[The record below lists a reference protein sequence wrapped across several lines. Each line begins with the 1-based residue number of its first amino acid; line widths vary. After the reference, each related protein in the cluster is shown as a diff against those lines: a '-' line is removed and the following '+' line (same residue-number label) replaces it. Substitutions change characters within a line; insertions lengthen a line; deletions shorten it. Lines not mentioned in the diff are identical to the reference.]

1 MKILPAFAL
10 MALAASVPPL
20 LPPARG
26 QDAPAPAPARPPI
39 QVMVLATFHMANPGL
54 DYANVE
60 ADDVLAPGR
69 QREIEAVVDRLA
81 AFAPTRV
88 AVEAPAGNP
97 VIADR
102 YTAYL
107 RGDYELGRN
116 ETYQIG
122 FRLARRLEHP
132 TVHSVDHR
140 MDMAMDGVFG
150 WAAQNGQHP
159 LIQEFQAIIGRI
171 VASQDSLLKAGTIGD
186 VLRAMNEPA
195 TLDEGHGFYM
205 RLAEVGRD
213 SVYPGTDQLAVWYER
228 NLRIFTNILRI
239 AEPGD
244 RILVIMGQSHAPIL
258 QRFLRDHP
266 AFEVVEA
273 YSVL

>member
-1 MKILPAFAL
+1 MKILPVLAL
-10 MALAASVPPL
+10 VALAGSVSTLVPPSRQ
-20 LPPARG
+20 A
-26 QDAPAPAPARPPI
+26 APAPAAGRSPI
-39 QVMVLATFHMANPGL
+39 HVMVLGTFHMANPGL

-69 QREIEAVVDRLA
+69 QAEIEDVVDRLA
-81 AFAPTRV
+81 VFRPTKV
-88 AVEAPAGNP
+88 AVEAPTGNSG
-97 VIADR
+97 ITDR
-102 YTAYL
+102 YARYL
-107 RGDYELGRN
+107 RGDYELERS
-116 ETYQIG
+116 ETFQIG
-122 FRLARRLEHP
+122 FRLARSLEHP
-132 TVHSVDHR
+132 TVYPVDHR
-140 MDMAMDGVFG
+140 MDMEMEAVLG

-159 LIQEFQAIIGRI
+159 LIEEFQATIGRI

-195 TLDEGHGFYM
+195 MLDEAHGFYM
-205 RLAEVGRD
+205 RIAEVGRD
-213 SVYPGTDQLAVWYER
+213 SFYPGTDQLAVWYER

-239 AEPGD
+239 AQPGD

-273 YSVL
+273 HSVL